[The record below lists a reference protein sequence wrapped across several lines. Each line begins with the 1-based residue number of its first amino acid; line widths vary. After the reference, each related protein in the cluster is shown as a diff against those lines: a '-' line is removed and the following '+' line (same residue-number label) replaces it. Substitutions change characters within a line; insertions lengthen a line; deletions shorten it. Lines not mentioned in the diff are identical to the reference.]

1 MTRIASLVSP
11 LCVFSILVLWGCSGL
26 REDETVSEQQLACEA
41 LAQTPNLTITVA
53 RLVEATET
61 TPQYCYMKGVIS
73 PAIVYHMQLPLPEN
87 WNGRLLNIG
96 DGGKDGDLDFSDE
109 RLTQGYAVA
118 NSNMGHDNGVE
129 PGASF
134 GFNNRQAE
142 IDFGY
147 RAVHLTANASKS
159 VVDAYYGTSPQY
171 SYFEGCSTGGR
182 EGLMEAQRFPYDFD
196 GIVAG
201 APVYSYQRTN
211 ATTVWMLQSIFRDN
225 LAGNLAYDQ
234 DGDGVPESLTKFELL
249 IHSVLDKCDG
259 VDGITDGVIDDPLAC
274 EFKPE
279 FEFADKMCPNNINGE
294 ACFTTQQIQ
303 TIQDIYGGSHDSKG
317 VRIFKGKALGTESGW
332 VSGLFPHAGNSM
344 SPTRLGT
351 PERPGPT
358 ADHVNYLFYE
368 NDPGVPMPKLNDLSQ
383 VPDKTRQPPEYAW
396 WEFDID
402 DVTAGKGD
410 LMMSITDATDPDL
423 NRFLFKNDGKL
434 ILYHGWADSAASPE
448 PTLDYYKDVVAT
460 TFNGDIDA
468 AKQKVQLFMAPGM
481 EHCRNGPGPNSWD
494 KLAPLVEWV
503 ENGKAPEFIVATH
516 STDGVVDN
524 ERPICAYP
532 GRAVYTGPAGGA
544 NDPANWVAS
553 NFACQ

>member
-1 MTRIASLVSP
+1 
-11 LCVFSILVLWGCSGL
+11 
-26 REDETVSEQQLACEA
+26 
-41 LAQTPNLTITVA
+41 
-53 RLVEATET
+53 
-61 TPQYCYMKGVIS
+61 
-73 PAIVYHMQLPLPEN
+73 
-87 WNGRLLNIG
+87 
-96 DGGKDGDLDFSDE
+96 
-109 RLTQGYAVA
+109 
-118 NSNMGHDNGVE
+118 
-129 PGASF
+129 
-134 GFNNRQAE
+134 
-142 IDFGY
+142 
-147 RAVHLTANASKS
+147 
-159 VVDAYYGTSPQY
+159 
-171 SYFEGCSTGGR
+171 
-182 EGLMEAQRFPYDFD
+182 
-196 GIVAG
+196 VAG

-211 ATTVWMLQSIFRDN
+211 ATHVWMLQSIFRDN

-279 FEFADKMCPNNINGE
+279 LEFADKMCPNNVNGE

-481 EHCRNGPGPNSWD
+481 EHCGNGPGPNSWD

>member
-1 MTRIASLVSP
+1 
-11 LCVFSILVLWGCSGL
+11 
-26 REDETVSEQQLACEA
+26 
-41 LAQTPNLTITVA
+41 
-53 RLVEATET
+53 
-61 TPQYCYMKGVIS
+61 
-73 PAIVYHMQLPLPEN
+73 
-87 WNGRLLNIG
+87 
-96 DGGKDGDLDFSDE
+96 
-109 RLTQGYAVA
+109 
-118 NSNMGHDNGVE
+118 
-129 PGASF
+129 
-134 GFNNRQAE
+134 
-142 IDFGY
+142 
-147 RAVHLTANASKS
+147 
-159 VVDAYYGTSPQY
+159 
-171 SYFEGCSTGGR
+171 
-182 EGLMEAQRFPYDFD
+182 
-196 GIVAG
+196 
-201 APVYSYQRTN
+201 
-211 ATTVWMLQSIFRDN
+211 MLQRIFRDN

-234 DGDGVPESLTKFELL
+234 DGDGVPESLTKFDLL

-279 FEFADKMCPNNINGE
+279 VEFADKMCPNNVNGE

-303 TIQDIYGGSHDSKG
+303 IIKDIYGGSHDSKG
-317 VRIFKGKALGTESGW
+317 VPIFKGKALGTEPGW

-351 PERPGPT
+351 PERPGTT

-368 NDPGVPMPKLNDLSQ
+368 NDPGVRMPKLNDLSQ
-383 VPDKTRQPPEYAW
+383 VPDKMRQPPEYAW
-396 WEFDID
+396 WEFNID

-410 LMMSITDATDPDL
+410 LMMSITDATDPNL
-423 NRFLFKNDGKL
+423 NRFLFKNDSKL

-468 AKQKVQLFMAPGM
+468 AKQRVQLFIAPGM
-481 EHCRNGPGPNSWD
+481 EHCGNGPGPNAWD

-532 GRAVYTGPAGGA
+532 GRAVYTGPAGGE

>member
-1 MTRIASLVSP
+1 MTRISSLVSP

-279 FEFADKMCPNNINGE
+279 LEFADKMCPNNINGE

-396 WEFDID
+396 WEFNID

-481 EHCRNGPGPNSWD
+481 EHCGNGPGPNSWD